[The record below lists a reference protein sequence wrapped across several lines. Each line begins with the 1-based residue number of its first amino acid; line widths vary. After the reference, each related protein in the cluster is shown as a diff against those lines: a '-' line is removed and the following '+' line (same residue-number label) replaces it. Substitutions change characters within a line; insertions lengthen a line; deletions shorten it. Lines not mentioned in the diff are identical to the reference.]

1 MVKLAPEARE
11 ASFTACQIAPLDSM
25 PAYGVGLMYNP
36 ALADF
41 VRSDLDTFD
50 YLEITPDM
58 FWTDQGRGQQPRFVE
73 LDSTLELLEW
83 VHDRRPIMAHNI
95 SLSIGSAELFDH
107 EYIAQIAEWH
117 RRYHFPW
124 HSDHLSMVQY
134 IDESGQVCDAGLAVP
149 FPYDY
154 ELLDQLAGRI
164 AYVQQTI
171 TAPFL
176 LENNVY
182 YIQFPE
188 QDMTETAFLNQLTER
203 TSCGL
208 LLDVHNLY
216 ANALNHR
223 YDPIADYIDHLDL
236 DRVVEIHIA
245 GGNEFAGMYT
255 DSHSGPCPESV
266 WELLEIVTPR
276 TPNLRGIT
284 FEFHDSYYPLLKSK
298 GIRDELEHAQRI
310 WIEHRQRI

>member
-1 MVKLAPEARE
+1 MINALP
-11 ASFTACQIAPLDSM
+11 ASPVVGFRSQRTAGLDSI

-36 ALADF
+36 ALAEF
-41 VRSDLDTFD
+41 VRSDLETFD

-58 FWTDQGRGQQPRFVE
+58 FWTDQGAGQQPRFVE

-83 VHDRRPIMAHNI
+83 VKERRPIMAHNI
-95 SLSIGSAELFDH
+95 SLSIGSADLFDQG
-107 EYIAQIAEWH
+107 YISQIAEWH
-117 RRYHFPW
+117 KRYHFPW

-154 ELLDQLAGRI
+154 ELLDQVAERV
-164 AYVQQTI
+164 AHVQRVIQ
-171 TAPFL
+171 APFL
-176 LENNVY
+176 VENNVY
-182 YIQFPE
+182 YIIFPE
-188 QDMTETAFLNQLTER
+188 QEMTETEFLNRLTQR
-203 TSCGL
+203 TGCGL

-223 YDPIADYIDHLDL
+223 YDPIADYLDHLDL
-236 DRVVEIHIA
+236 DQVIEIHIA

-266 WELLEIVTPR
+266 WELLEIVVPR

-284 FEFHDSYYPLLKSK
+284 FEFHDSYYPVLKTE
-298 GIRDELEHAQRI
+298 GIRIELDHAKRI
-310 WIEHRQRI
+310 WNQHRRRL